1 MPAGGLVENTR
12 PPAAGSVAI
21 VRQGIETSSARGA
34 PDTSGAVMS
43 LISPSEPGA
52 CGQAMVAV
60 VCLTGS
66 SGTSP
71 HSTTPAMPAMT
82 AISRAMRWAGT
93 RLDGRRRT
101 YVR

>member
-1 MPAGGLVENTR
+1 MAT
-12 PPAAGSVAI
+12 
-21 VRQGIETSSARGA
+21 VRQGIEASSARGA

-43 LISPSEPGA
+43 LIIPSGPGA

-66 SGTSP
+66 SGTNP
-71 HSTTPAMPAMT
+71 HNTTPAMPATT
-82 AISRAMRWAGT
+82 AISRTMRWAGT
-93 RLDGRRRT
+93 RLDGMRRT